1 VKNRLEQ
8 FYNLSL
14 TVKDINSVYDSI
26 AQQLQGEII
35 SDFNCDGCGKKV
47 DISKR
52 SLISKCPNVLI
63 VHNQRL
69 VFNFETFRNDKLNS
83 LFKFPHVL
91 DLKQFSYYDVM
102 EKEGRLKKKASEDDD
117 ETEVKDEDLT
127 PEELAKKKQDEE
139 DFQQPE
145 EENCFEYKL
154 VGVNVHSGPA
164 NAGHYWSYI
173 NTNRGTD
180 ETDGDP
186 TWI

>member
-1 VKNRLEQ
+1 
-8 FYNLSL
+8 L

-91 DLKQFSYYDVM
+91 DLKPFSYYDVM
-102 EKEGRLKKKASEDDD
+102 EKEGRLKKKASEDDE
-117 ETEVKDEDLT
+117 ETEVKDEDLVL
-127 PEELAKKKQDEE
+127 E
-139 DFQQPE
+139 FVNGE
-145 EENCFEYKL
+145 EEKKINVKL
-154 VGVNVHSGPA
+154 KENA
-164 NAGHYWSYI
+164 NSAGITYAAVRITYHLRVI
-173 NTNRGTD
+173 VLL
-180 ETDGDP
+180 
-186 TWI
+186 IFI